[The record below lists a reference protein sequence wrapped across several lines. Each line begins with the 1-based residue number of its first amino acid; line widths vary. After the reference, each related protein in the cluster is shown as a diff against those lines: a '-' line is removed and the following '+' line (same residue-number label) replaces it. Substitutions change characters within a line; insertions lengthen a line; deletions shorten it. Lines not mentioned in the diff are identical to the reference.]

1 VDGVHDINLPQSIEL
16 AKRGVLKHLG
26 LRLINLKAGQGYIL
40 AVVGKIQPARRV
52 IKKVTPDF

>member
-40 AVVGKIQPARRV
+40 AVVGKI
-52 IKKVTPDF
+52 